1 MEAWNAG
8 KNNMGFGM
16 NRYTWN
22 TLKACTKVTEELG
35 QECTVSILFNAHQ
48 EFCTHDD

>member
-35 QECTVSILFNAHQ
+35 QECTVHFI
-48 EFCTHDD
+48 